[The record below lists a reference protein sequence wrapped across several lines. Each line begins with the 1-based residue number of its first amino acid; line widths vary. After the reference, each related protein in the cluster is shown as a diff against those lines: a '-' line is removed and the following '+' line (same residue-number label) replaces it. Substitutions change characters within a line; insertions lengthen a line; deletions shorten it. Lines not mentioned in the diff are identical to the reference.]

1 MRLPGARCLISA
13 MNQGP
18 DPLRELQP
26 QTEANSSGLRVLVAA
41 VAGITLIA
49 GGGAWLNHSSS
60 PTAQQQ
66 GQEKTA
72 QPAGRQLTF
81 GAEFALIAPE
91 HAEQALQNA
100 GYSASDQ
107 ARILAGI
114 KRREYRLVT
123 MPIFDASG
131 AGGVVS
137 VQSGVVTKMVT
148 LSQNPVSVVLPIL
161 ISGEVQISP
170 VSDPGVTGMQP
181 GALTV
186 LGPTLLP
193 TIHRDEYLTM
203 TVVAQ

>member
-1 MRLPGARCLISA
+1 

-26 QTEANSSGLRVLVAA
+26 QTETSSSGLRVLVAA

-49 GGGAWLNHSSS
+49 GGGAWLNHASR
-60 PTAQQQ
+60 PAAQQ
-66 GQEKTA
+66 QEKTA

-91 HAEQALQNA
+91 HAEQALQSA

-137 VQSGVVTKMVT
+137 VQSGVITKMVT